1 MGMLSIASTVTTPHS
16 MVGPLPMD
24 EGEDVD
30 DLENGTGKDFGADN
44 AEVWLRSKSPAEM
57 DTDG

>member
-1 MGMLSIASTVTTPHS
+1 MGMLSIASTVTTPRS
-16 MVGPLPMD
+16 VVGPLPMD

-30 DLENGTGKDFGADN
+30 DLEDGKPQDIE
-44 AEVWLRSKSPAEM
+44 AEVWPRSTSPVEM